1 MTVTIRI
8 EVSRQ
13 RGARGTI
20 MPMESARK
28 LVGGA
33 IGLIAGVARHAVW
46 YLRYQV
52 DGVTRDQGDDQ
63 PEP

>member
-1 MTVTIRI
+1 
-8 EVSRQ
+8 
-13 RGARGTI
+13 